1 MARRYFCN
9 VSDSIKMM
17 LPPGTTTK
25 VLDNRV
31 KEKSLNFVY
40 LKKEN
45 DEIDFLI
52 ESKKIKSDKQIRA
65 LEFLK
70 ENDGILTT
78 DLETFA
84 DVSRAVINSLVK
96 NEYIEIVEKQ
106 VERNPFIN
114 KNIKQDR
121 DLQLT
126 DEQKKAYDNIVDCME
141 ENKFKEF
148 LIYGITG
155 SRKNRSIFTTN
166 KKSII

>member
-114 KNIKQDR
+114 KNIKQDI

>member
-52 ESKKIKSDKQIRA
+52 ETKKIKSDKQIRA

-84 DVSRAVINSLVK
+84 DVSRAVINTLVK